1 MLKKLF
7 LSAALFAVGSLA
19 VPGWASQGESRSAQA
34 TIEKAQSE
42 AIKNLKTS
50 ELAKVVK
57 EAARVLRETQ
67 NALILLGQGKDKE
80 ALSVLK
86 KVQTELSDLIDKY
99 GIVRL
104 PVDVTFVEF
113 NGVSDLETAKKLAKQ
128 VRELVEK
135 NNFVDARFIL
145 GLLRNEIDI
154 TTTYMPLAIY
164 KQAIDLAVRLLEQ
177 GKKDSALLALQSALG
192 TLEVETVII
201 PKPMLEAQLLIEKAE
216 AIYQVKPEEAIKL
229 LERAKYDIE
238 LTKALG
244 YVSSEKDI
252 EPLVEKIERLMKA
265 VKEHAATAG
274 EQFKEVKQGV
284 ENLKKETTTKQ

>member
-19 VPGWASQGESRSAQA
+19 VPSWASQGESQSAQA

-57 EAARVLRETQ
+57 EAAGVLRETQ

-80 ALSVLK
+80 ALSILK

-113 NGVSDLETAKKLAKQ
+113 NGVSDLETAKGLAER

-135 NNFVDARFIL
+135 NNFVDARFVL

-154 TTTYMPLAIY
+154 TTTYMPLALY
-164 KQAIDLAVRLLEQ
+164 KQAIDLAVKLLEQ

-201 PKPMLEAQLLIEKAE
+201 PKPMLEAQFLIEKAE
-216 AIYQVKPEEAIKL
+216 AIYQVKPEEALKL

-238 LTKALG
+238 LTKVLG

-265 VKEHAATAG
+265 IKEHAATAG
-274 EQFKEVKQGV
+274 EQFKEVKKGV
-284 ENLKKETTTKQ
+284 ENLKKEATTKQ